1 MKATLD
7 SVFQVAFG
15 AELDS
20 MCGSSEEGKN
30 FSNAFDDASSNTVF
44 RYVDIF
50 WKIKKFL
57 NIGAEAAMKK
67 NTKIVNDF
75 VFKLIH
81 TKIEQMESSKDKSS
95 VSEISL
101 RCFFFFFRDSSLS
114 TIA

>member
-7 SVFQVAFG
+7 SMFQVAFG

-30 FSNAFDDASSNTVF
+30 FSNAFDDASSMTIW
-44 RYVDIF
+44 RYVDVF

-57 NIGAEAAMKK
+57 NIGAEAAMKR

-75 VFKLIH
+75 VFKLIQN
-81 TKIEQMESSKDKSS
+81 KIEQMQSSKDKSE
-95 VSEISL
+95 VSEL
-101 RCFFFFFRDSSLS
+101 ANELLFCDSSVKP
-114 TIA
+114 